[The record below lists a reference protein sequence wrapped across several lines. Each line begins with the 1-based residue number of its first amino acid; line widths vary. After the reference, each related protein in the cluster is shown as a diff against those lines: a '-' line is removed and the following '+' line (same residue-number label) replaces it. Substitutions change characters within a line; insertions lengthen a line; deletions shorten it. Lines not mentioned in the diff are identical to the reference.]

1 MDLRE
6 GGLSRRRRFNENNSF
21 NGIMVLP
28 LGVKP
33 TVEFNGC

>member
-6 GGLSRRRRFNENNSF
+6 GGLSRRRIFNENNSF
-21 NGIMVLP
+21 NSTVVLP
-28 LGVKP
+28 LGIKP